1 MRIGIDATCWGNKRG
16 YGRFTRELLEA
27 LVRIDRTNKYVFF
40 LDSGTAD
47 GIDLPDSVETVVVQ
61 TRVSPA
67 MAAAAEGNRSLGDIW
82 SMTRSVLRH
91 RVDVFFF
98 PTMYSYFPILNRVKV
113 VVTLHDMIADNYPE
127 LTFSNSKSKYFW
139 GLKQRFA
146 ISQASLIAT
155 VSEYSKS
162 QIVKRFNLPTSRLRV
177 ISEAAQPIFRL
188 IEAGDA
194 RSKVLERYGLGPDD
208 TFLLYVGGISPHK
221 NLSIL
226 IEAFRQIM
234 STSQSNVK
242 LVLVGDYK
250 DDPFLSAYPTLR
262 ARVDEL
268 GLADSV
274 IFTGFVPDENLVHL
288 YNAATLLVFPSL
300 DEGFGLPAVEAMS
313 CGTPVA
319 ASNRGSLP
327 EVLGDAGVFFD
338 PLNVEEI
345 SAVVGSLLNDPDR
358 RRMLRER
365 GLARSL
371 RFRWETSAAETLSIF
386 NELGGQPV
394 NHG

>member
-16 YGRFTRELLEA
+16 YGRFTRELLDA
-27 LVRIDRTNKYVFF
+27 LVRIDQTNEYLFF
-40 LDSGTAD
+40 VDSDTAAEN
-47 GIDLPDSVETVVVQ
+47 GLPKSVKTVVAQ
-61 TRVSPA
+61 TRVSPSK
-67 MAAAAEGNRSLGDIW
+67 AAAAAGNRSLGDIW

-98 PTMYSYFPILNRVKV
+98 PTMYSYFPVLNKVKV

-127 LTFSNSKSKYFW
+127 LTFSNQKSRYFW
-139 GLKQRFA
+139 RLKQRMA

-162 QIVKRFNLPTSRLRV
+162 QIVEQFNLPTSRLRV
-177 ISEAAQPIFRL
+177 ISEAAQPIFKL
-188 IEAGDA
+188 TEAGDA
-194 RSKVLERYGLGPDD
+194 RNEVLTRYGLGSED

-226 IEAFRQIM
+226 IEAFQRIR
-234 STSQSNVK
+234 SDSQTDVK

-250 DDPFLSAYPTLR
+250 DDPFLSAYPALR
-262 ARVDEL
+262 ARVNEL
-268 GLADSV
+268 GLGESV
-274 IFTGFVPDENLVHL
+274 IFTGFVPDEDLTHL

-345 SAVVGSLLNDPDR
+345 SSVVGSLLRDPDR
-358 RRMLRER
+358 RRMLRDR
-365 GLARSL
+365 GLARSR